1 MVKRKAR
8 TRVHRK
14 PRAVS
19 RGKRRH
25 KAERPALRAE
35 FFREDDFLGEYDAE
49 LSVSEICDSILARLN
64 RTESENIRGQAPG
77 RRRAV

>member
-1 MVKRKAR
+1 M
-8 TRVHRK
+8 
-14 PRAVS
+14 
-19 RGKRRH
+19 
-25 KAERPALRAE
+25 RAE